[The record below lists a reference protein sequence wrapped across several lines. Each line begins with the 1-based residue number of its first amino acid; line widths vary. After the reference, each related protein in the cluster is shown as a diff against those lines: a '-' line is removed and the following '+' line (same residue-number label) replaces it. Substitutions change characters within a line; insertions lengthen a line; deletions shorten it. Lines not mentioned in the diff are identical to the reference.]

1 MERIYDQA
9 KDVHVRGTYVY
20 GKASDTAAY
29 VDSACTV
36 KYKTSELKEVFIKG
50 AVINIA
56 GTLYTPLSFSV
67 TSDVGSVTYAKPN
80 STTATS
86 ADLGTLSAVED

>member
-1 MERIYDQA
+1 MEKIYDKA

-36 KYKTSELKEVFIKG
+36 KYKTSELKEVFIKN

-67 TSDVGSVTYAKPN
+67 VSDIGSITYAKPN